1 MILPLIRNHL
11 ILREMSQNFIFKA
24 SWSEMCHQI
33 NSEELLGLSRTC
45 NDTGLE
51 IFNIQE
57 NSKERVDDF
66 EDLLNT
72 SSLKISSGILCF
84 LLIMF
89 TNAFNILVSMF
100 EKHGGDPMKRSL
112 KNQLLA
118 QLGYSMIIN
127 NTICTPLL
135 TLRIFFGPLSP
146 EIAAFNSFWKNI
158 SLIWSIIC
166 LTEVFVVKAL
176 MLNKFSYM
184 AGLDDTFMSRFL
196 FLENLGFLFLSQSSR
211 FYLGSMYESIEF
223 QVLSGIMVKENSIF
237 WPIYMTMMLFIFG
250 MAYGSITAKKL
261 MEKFKDYKLQKSS
274 KVNIQENFFTI
285 SGQDKSR
292 ENKMTTPLKINNFK
306 YNVPLLNGIH
316 FTVLGTTFFIIVITS
331 TFLKLYVYAT
341 MEDKMIPYQT
351 YLYRRFILESILF
364 SLVLPILYLA
374 TNRDV
379 LRFMNY
385 IIK

>member
-1 MILPLIRNHL
+1 MTK
-11 ILREMSQNFIFKA
+11 NFIFKA
-24 SWSEMCHQI
+24 ILFWPEICK
-33 NSEELLGLSRTC
+33 NLTSEELFGLSRTC
-45 NDTGLE
+45 NATGLE
-51 IFNIQE
+51 IFNMKQ

-72 SSLKISSGILCF
+72 SSVKMSSGILCF
-84 LLIMF
+84 LLITF

-112 KNQLLA
+112 KNQLVA
-118 QLGYSMIIN
+118 QMGYSMIIN

-135 TLRIFFGPLSP
+135 TWRIFFGPLSP

-158 SLIWSIIC
+158 SLIWCLTC
-166 LTEVFVVKAL
+166 LTELFLVKAL

-196 FLENLGFLFLSQSSR
+196 FLENLGFLFLSQLSR

-223 QVLSGIMVKENSIF
+223 QVLSGIMVEEEPIF
-237 WPIYMTMMLFIFG
+237 WTIYMTLMLFIFG
-250 MAYGSITAKKL
+250 MAYGSITTKKL
-261 MEKFKDYKLQKSS
+261 MEKFKEYKLQKSA

-285 SGQDKSR
+285 SGLDKSQ
-292 ENKMTTPLKINNFK
+292 ENKMTTPLKVNNFK

-316 FTVLGTTFFIIVITS
+316 FAVLGTTFFIIGTIS
-331 TFLKLYVYAT
+331 HLFIIYVYAT

-351 YLYRRFILESILF
+351 YLYRRFFLGSILF

-374 TNRDV
+374 SKRDV
-379 LRFMNY
+379 IRFMKD

>member
-1 MILPLIRNHL
+1 MTK
-11 ILREMSQNFIFKA
+11 NFIFKA
-24 SWSEMCHQI
+24 ILFWPEICK
-33 NSEELLGLSRTC
+33 NLTSEELFGLSRTC
-45 NDTGLE
+45 NATGLE
-51 IFNIQE
+51 IFNMKQ

-72 SSLKISSGILCF
+72 SSLKMSSGILCF
-84 LLIMF
+84 LLITF

-112 KNQLLA
+112 KNQLVA
-118 QLGYSMIIN
+118 QMGYSMIIN

-135 TLRIFFGPLSP
+135 TWRIFFGPLSP

-158 SLIWSIIC
+158 SMIWSVTC

-184 AGLDDTFMSRFL
+184 AGLDDTFMSRFF
-196 FLENLGFLFLSQSSR
+196 FLVNLGFLFLSQLSR

-223 QVLSGIMVKENSIF
+223 QVLSGIMVKEEPIF
-237 WPIYMTMMLFIFG
+237 WPIYMTVMLFIFG
-250 MAYGSITAKKL
+250 LAYGSITTKKL
-261 MEKFKDYKLQKSS
+261 IEKCKDYKLQKNA
-274 KVNIQENFFTI
+274 KVDIQKNFFSI

-306 YNVPLLNGIH
+306 YNVPLLNGMH
-316 FTVLGTTFFIIVITS
+316 FAVLGTTFFIIGTILHL
-331 TFLKLYVYAT
+331 FIIYVYAT

-351 YLYRRFILESILF
+351 YLYRRFFLESILF

-374 TNRDV
+374 TKRDV
-379 LRFMNY
+379 LRFMKN
-385 IIK
+385 IIN

>member
-1 MILPLIRNHL
+1 
-11 ILREMSQNFIFKA
+11 MSRNFIFKA

-33 NSEELLGLSRTC
+33 TSEDFGLSRTC
-45 NDTGLE
+45 NAMGLE
-51 IFNIQE
+51 TFNMQE

-66 EDLLNT
+66 KDLMNT
-72 SSLKISSGILCF
+72 SSIKISFGIICF
-84 LLIMF
+84 LQITF

-118 QLGYSMIIN
+118 QMGYSMIIN

-135 TLRIFFGPLSP
+135 TWRIFFGPLSP

-158 SLIWSIIC
+158 SLIWCLTC
-166 LTEVFVVKAL
+166 LTELFLVKAL

-196 FLENLGFLFLSQSSR
+196 FLENLGFLFLSQLSR
-211 FYLGSMYESIEF
+211 FYVGSMYESIEF
-223 QVLSGIMVKENSIF
+223 QVLSGIMVEEKPIF
-237 WPIYMTMMLFIFG
+237 YPIYMTVMLFIFG
-250 MAYGSITAKKL
+250 LAYGFITTKKL
-261 MEKFKDYKLQKSS
+261 TEKFKEYKLRKSL
-274 KVNIQENFFTI
+274 KVNIQDSFFTI
-285 SGQDKSR
+285 SGQEKSQV
-292 ENKMTTPLKINNFK
+292 NKMETPMKINNFK
-306 YNVPLLNGIH
+306 YNVPLLNGMH
-316 FTVLGTTFFIIVITS
+316 FAVLGTTFFIIGTIS
-331 TFLKLYVYAT
+331 HFFFIYVYAT

-351 YLYRRFILESILF
+351 YLYRRFFLGSILF

-374 TNRDV
+374 SKRDV
-379 LRFMNY
+379 IRFMKD

>member
-1 MILPLIRNHL
+1 MTK
-11 ILREMSQNFIFKA
+11 NFIFKA
-24 SWSEMCHQI
+24 ILFWPEICKKLT
-33 NSEELLGLSRTC
+33 SEELFGLSRTC
-45 NDTGLE
+45 NATGLE
-51 IFNIQE
+51 IFNMKQ

-72 SSLKISSGILCF
+72 SSVKMSSGILCF
-84 LLIMF
+84 LLITF
-89 TNAFNILVSMF
+89 TNAINILVSMF

-196 FLENLGFLFLSQSSR
+196 FLENLGFLFISQSSR

-351 YLYRRFILESILF
+351 YLYRRFILESIFF

>member
-1 MILPLIRNHL
+1 
-11 ILREMSQNFIFKA
+11 MSRNFIFKA

-33 NSEELLGLSRTC
+33 TSEDFGLSRTC
-45 NDTGLE
+45 NAMGLE
-51 IFNIQE
+51 TFNMQE

-66 EDLLNT
+66 KDLMNT
-72 SSLKISSGILCF
+72 SSIKISFGIICF
-84 LLIMF
+84 LQITF

-118 QLGYSMIIN
+118 QMGYSMIIN

-135 TLRIFFGPLSP
+135 TLRIYFGPLSP
-146 EIAAFNSFWKNI
+146 DIAAFNSFWKNI
-158 SLIWSIIC
+158 SMFWIFTY

-176 MLNKFSYM
+176 MLNKFSHM
-184 AGLDDTFMSRFL
+184 ARLDDTFMSRFL

-223 QVLSGIMVKENSIF
+223 QVLSGITVKETPIF
-237 WPIYMTMMLFIFG
+237 WPIYMTMMLLIFG
-250 MAYGSITAKKL
+250 LAYGSITVKKL
-261 MEKFKDYKLQKSS
+261 MEKFKDYKLRKRS

-285 SGQDKSR
+285 SGQDKFR

-316 FTVLGTTFFIIVITS
+316 FAVLGTTFFIIGITL
-331 TFLKLYVYAT
+331 TFLKLNMHAI
-341 MEDKMIPYQT
+341 MDDKMIPYQT
-351 YLYRRFILESILF
+351 FLYRTFFLESFLF

-374 TNRDV
+374 TNRDL
-379 LRFMNY
+379 LRFMKN
-385 IIK
+385 